1 MSEST
6 YLKWLDETDIN
17 EVDVV
22 GGKNASLGEMIKN
35 LKHLNIKVPYGFVVT
50 ANSYDLFMAHN
61 NLVEKIQVIIDET
74 DIDDFVDLK
83 RNSLKIRNL
92 IVDGEIPDTLKIDII
107 KYYKAL
113 SHKYLDNHNQPQE
126 YTDVAVRSS
135 GTSEDLPDASFAGQQ
150 DTYLNVRGNTQLL
163 ERIKSCFA
171 SLYTDR
177 AICYRK
183 TMGYLQNVKL
193 SVCVQKMVRSD
204 LGCSGVA
211 FSIDPDSGFKDVVV
225 VNGSWGLGEMV
236 VSGQVKPDEFI
247 IHKKTLDLGYKAI
260 IDKTLGDKIN
270 KMVYADEHDK
280 RTKIVQVEKFKQ
292 HRFCLDDIRILQLAS
307 WTQSIEAHY
316 SNKYNRWCPVDVE
329 WALDGLTNELYIVQA
344 RPETIHSKKPVAG
357 AGNEYVEYS
366 LDMDTDTDTTRS
378 GSEVLL
384 TGVAVGSTIGSGAV
398 KLIFNLDTRDCEEF
412 KEGDVLVTEY
422 TDPTYEPLM
431 KKASAIITD
440 KGGRTSHAAIVSRE
454 LGKTAI
460 VGCGNATKVLKMNQN
475 VTACCSDGDIGK
487 VYDGLISYTTKRT
500 NLENIPKLE
509 RIKTK
514 LMLNIGNPSNVFKF
528 HNLPVAGVGLAREE
542 FIIANTIGIH
552 PLAILHPDKTT
563 DDIKSYIESK
573 SRGFNNP
580 REFYV
585 KRLAYGISRIGATF
599 HPNPVIVRFSDFK
612 SNEYRDLVG
621 GSIFEPN
628 EENPMLGFRGCS
640 RYYSDFFKAAFQL
653 ECEAIRYVREIIGLS
668 NVIVMLPFCRTVE
681 ECKKTIDIMRE
692 FGLERGINGLK
703 IYLMCEIPSNVILAD
718 EFCKLVDG
726 FSIGSNDLTQLCL
739 GIDRDAGNLTF
750 IGNETN
756 QAVKILI
763 SNAIKSCN
771 ANGVKIG
778 ICGQGPSDIPEFA
791 EFLVKEGIDTISL
804 VPDSIVKTV
813 FNLDKLCL

>member
-1 MSEST
+1 
-6 YLKWLDETDIN
+6 LQ
-17 EVDVV
+17 
-22 GGKNASLGEMIKN
+22 
-35 LKHLNIKVPYGFVVT
+35 PF
-50 ANSYDLFMAHN
+50 
-61 NLVEKIQVIIDET
+61 
-74 DIDDFVDLK
+74 
-83 RNSLKIRNL
+83 
-92 IVDGEIPDTLKIDII
+92 
-107 KYYKAL
+107 KYC
-113 SHKYLDNHNQPQE
+113 
-126 YTDVAVRSS
+126 R
-135 GTSEDLPDASFAGQQ
+135 
-150 DTYLNVRGNTQLL
+150 
-163 ERIKSCFA
+163 CFA
-171 SLYTDR
+171 
-177 AICYRK
+177 
-183 TMGYLQNVKL
+183 
-193 SVCVQKMVRSD
+193 
-204 LGCSGVA
+204 
-211 FSIDPDSGFKDVVV
+211 
-225 VNGSWGLGEMV
+225 
-236 VSGQVKPDEFI
+236 
-247 IHKKTLDLGYKAI
+247 
-260 IDKTLGDKIN
+260 
-270 KMVYADEHDK
+270 
-280 RTKIVQVEKFKQ
+280 
-292 HRFCLDDIRILQLAS
+292 
-307 WTQSIEAHY
+307 
-316 SNKYNRWCPVDVE
+316 
-329 WALDGLTNELYIVQA
+329 
-344 RPETIHSKKPVAG
+344 PETL
-357 AGNEYVEYS
+357 S
-366 LDMDTDTDTTRS
+366 L
-378 GSEVLL
+378 
-384 TGVAVGSTIGSGAV
+384 
-398 KLIFNLDTRDCEEF
+398 F
-412 KEGDVLVTEY
+412 K
-422 TDPTYEPLM
+422 
-431 KKASAIITD
+431 
-440 KGGRTSHAAIVSRE
+440 
-454 LGKTAI
+454 
-460 VGCGNATKVLKMNQN
+460 
-475 VTACCSDGDIGK
+475 
-487 VYDGLISYTTKRT
+487 
-500 NLENIPKLE
+500 NIPKLE

-739 GIDRDAGNLTF
+739 GIDRDAGHLTF

-763 SNAIKSCN
+763 SNAIKSCKT
-771 ANGVKIG
+771 NGVKIG

>member
-1 MSEST
+1 MSAST

-50 ANSYDLFMAHN
+50 ADSYDLFMAHN

-92 IVDGEIPDTLKIDII
+92 IVDGEIPDTLKADII

-225 VNGSWGLGEMV
+225 INGSWGLGEMV

-292 HRFCLDDIRILQLAS
+292 NRFCLDDIRILQLAS

-344 RPETIHSKKPVAG
+344 RPETIHSKKTV

-366 LDMDTDTDTTRS
+366 LDTS
-378 GSEVLL
+378 SSELKDRLLL
-384 TGVAVGSTIGSGAV
+384 TGVAVGSTIGSGPV

-460 VGCGNATKVLKMNQN
+460 VGCGNATKLLKMNQI

-487 VYDGLISYTTKRT
+487 VYDGSISYTMKRT

-509 RIKTK
+509 RLNTK

-563 DDIKSYIESK
+563 DDIKSYIENK

-628 EENPMLGFRGCS
+628 EENPMLGFRGAS
-640 RYYSDFFKAAFQL
+640 RYVSEDFAECFKM
-653 ECEAIRYVREIIGLS
+653 ECEALKRVREQMGLT
-668 NVIVMLPFCRTVE
+668 NVEIMVPFVRTVKQAE
-681 ECKKTIDIMRE
+681 RVVKLLADH
-692 FGLERGINGLK
+692 GLARGENGLRV
-703 IYLMCEIPSNVILAD
+703 IMMCEVPSNAILA
-718 EFCKLVDG
+718 EQFLEHFDG
-726 FSIGSNDLTQLCL
+726 FSIGSNDMTQLTL
-739 GIDRDAGNLTF
+739 GLDRDSGMELLAADF
-750 IGNETN
+750 DERDD
-756 QAVKILI
+756 AVKFMLQR
-763 SNAIKSCN
+763 AIDACLK
-771 ANGVKIG
+771 AGKYVG
-778 ICGQGPSDIPEFA
+778 ICGQGPSDHPDLA
-791 EFLVKEGIDTISL
+791 QWLKDEGILSMSLNPDTVVDTWQRL
-804 VPDSIVKTV
+804 AAK
-813 FNLDKLCL
+813 